1 MIKDVI
7 FIKKEYVYL
16 FFSLQILIF
25 ISYLLKFL
33 IFCIRRY
40 FDSRKY
46 YKITRDDKEK
56 FVYFRDIIKECSIGE
71 LGYIFNEKKNINS
84 IVMAEIEYL
93 KLNKKIE
100 IVNKNIN
107 IIDDTNL
114 RKSEKFII
122 ESYKFIGTKYF
133 NKLYIESI
141 ESSLKEKNLIKTYK
155 FFSKSLN
162 IINIIVFFFNLIY
175 WFVYLK
181 YIWSTNA
188 SSYIAFC
195 FGMMLITT
203 MLLMLS
209 VYINDKVVYIKTEDG
224 KEIYM
229 KLNGLKK
236 FIRDFGNF
244 DDKSLREIIIWEDYL
259 LYAIILNESKLLKK
273 ELTNA
278 FGEDFS

>member
-1 MIKDVI
+1 
-7 FIKKEYVYL
+7 
-16 FFSLQILIF
+16 
-25 ISYLLKFL
+25 
-33 IFCIRRY
+33 
-40 FDSRKY
+40 
-46 YKITRDDKEK
+46 
-56 FVYFRDIIKECSIGE
+56 
-71 LGYIFNEKKNINS
+71 
-84 IVMAEIEYL
+84 MAEIEYL

-100 IVNKNIN
+100 IVNKNI
-107 IIDDTNL
+107 IVIDDTNL

-122 ESYKFIGTKYF
+122 ESYKFIGTKDF

-188 SSYIAFC
+188 SSYIVFC
-195 FGMMLITT
+195 FGMMFITAMLI
-203 MLLMLS
+203 MFS

-224 KEIYM
+224 KEMYM
-229 KLNGLKK
+229 KLNGLKR

-244 DDKSLREIIIWEDYL
+244 NDKSLREIIIWEDYL
-259 LYAIILNESKLLKK
+259 LYAIILNESKSLKK
-273 ELTNA
+273 EIVND

>member
-1 MIKDVI
+1 MIRDVI

-46 YKITRDDKEK
+46 YKITREDKEK
-56 FVYFRDIIKECSIGE
+56 FVYFRDIIKDCSIVE

-84 IVMAEIEYL
+84 IIMAEIEYL

-100 IVNKNIN
+100 IVNKNI
-107 IIDDTNL
+107 IVIDDTNL

-122 ESYKFIGTKYF
+122 ESYKFIGTKDF

-188 SSYIAFC
+188 SSYIVFC
-195 FGMMLITT
+195 FGMMFITAMLI
-203 MLLMLS
+203 MFS

-224 KEIYM
+224 KEMYM
-229 KLNGLKK
+229 KLNGLKR

-244 DDKSLREIIIWEDYL
+244 NDKSLREIIIWEDYL
-259 LYAIILNESKLLKK
+259 LYAIILNESKSLKK
-273 ELTNA
+273 EIMNA

>member
-1 MIKDVI
+1 MIRDVI

-46 YKITRDDKEK
+46 YKITREDKEK
-56 FVYFRDIIKECSIGE
+56 FVYFRDIIKDCSIGE
-71 LGYIFNEKKNINS
+71 LVYIFNEKKNINS
-84 IVMAEIEYL
+84 IIMAEIEYL

-100 IVNKNIN
+100 IVNKNI
-107 IIDDTNL
+107 IVIDDTNL

-122 ESYKFIGTKYF
+122 ESYKFIGTKDF

-188 SSYIAFC
+188 SSYIVFC
-195 FGMMLITT
+195 FGMMFITAMLI
-203 MLLMLS
+203 MFS

-224 KEIYM
+224 KEMYM
-229 KLNGLKK
+229 KLNGLKR

-244 DDKSLREIIIWEDYL
+244 NDKSLREIIIWEDYL
-259 LYAIILNESKLLKK
+259 LYAIILNESKSLKK
-273 ELTNA
+273 EIMNA